1 MSAPI
6 YNLPPTYVT
15 THSSSWIW
23 VIVIILLILVII
35 VLVIW
40 LIVRHTQND
49 NNNNNNNGRL
59 VTLQGAG
66 IRSSSGSI
74 TGFWGNLSNE
84 TDTVTLYVSTKPIVF
99 GNNGLVV
106 CNQGTCQQAS
116 GTGSTNSVT
125 ISNLTINTTYNA
137 VLVATGTNTVNYALY
152 GPVKIFTQETAQLN
166 NILFNIK
173 DLNNP
178 AGAVSS
184 TGGYTETSSNVG
196 IYRFGP
202 AVAST
207 GPAKSFLVNYEN
219 NSDSTNLILCRSA
232 TAVNPHNN
240 TVVLAEW
247 TNFDSPNA
255 QPEISYQG
263 SSIQY
268 HNCQWSYN
276 DDPPSDAEGRNAWC
290 LTSQQQTLPNNPTFL
305 ETLCMARNGSSLTM
319 VTPGQATQ
327 WFNSQV
333 ELSPLN

>member
-1 MSAPI
+1 MSVPI

-15 THSSSWIW
+15 TPSSSWVW
-23 VIVIILLILVII
+23 VIVIIILILVII
-35 VLVIW
+35 ALVIW

-49 NNNNNNNGRL
+49 NNNNNNNRM

-74 TGFWGNLSNE
+74 TGFWGNLSDE

-99 GNNGLVV
+99 NNDGSVM

-116 GTGSTNSVT
+116 GKGSTNSVT

-137 VLVATGTNTVNYALY
+137 ALVATGNNTTNYALY
-152 GPVKIFTQETAQLN
+152 GPVKVFTQETAQLN
-166 NILFNIK
+166 NIFFNIR

-178 AGAVSS
+178 AGAVS
-184 TGGYTETSSNVG
+184 TIGGYTETSSNVG
-196 IYRFGP
+196 IYRLGP
-202 AVAST
+202 TPATTGAAS
-207 GPAKSFLVNYEN
+207 SFLVRQNDNEEPN
-219 NSDSTNLILCRSA
+219 NMILCRSSN
-232 TAVNPHNN
+232 TTSSN

-247 TNFDSPNA
+247 NSDNTSPT
-255 QPEISYQG
+255 ITYQG
-263 SSIQY
+263 TNIPI

-290 LTSQQQTLPNNPTFL
+290 LTAQQQTVLNNSTFL

-319 VTPGQATQ
+319 VTPSQATQ

-333 ELSPLN
+333 DFLPLN